1 MKRKILCFLITSLLI
16 LNTVPVFASSDSGQ
30 TAISLENIKEVMLDN
45 SIEMKIAENNYK
57 QTLQKYEDIKDAVDD
72 IEDEIY
78 SLKAPSDTGSDTY
91 DSEYESYNTKLSNLK
106 SQLSSKED
114 EEESYK
120 YTVKSAKINYRTTV
134 ENKVYSAKK
143 EYVAYLSAVSDLQL
157 MEDQLKSDQ
166 KDLELYKKKYEYGF
180 ISKKEYDSYSIT
192 NTTSNNDYE
201 SKKKDVELA
210 RNNLCFT
217 LGLDI
222 NSDVVFDTNIE
233 DTFNDVLDINY
244 DEDLQEML
252 SNNYD
257 IKLQEIEIDK
267 LDDSEDSY
275 DSDEVYDYDV
285 DNADLNLESTKTNA
299 ELEFKEQYNT
309 LISSYNK
316 LKTTYDVL
324 NQSQID
330 YNLMKQKNLSGF
342 ASDKE
347 LSDKKLELDNK
358 TSSFVSDKNNF
369 LLTYLNYLQM
379 KEGY

>member
-72 IEDEIY
+72 LEDEIS

-166 KDLELYKKKYEYGF
+166 KDLELYKKKYEYVF

-316 LKTTYDVL
+316 LKTTYDEL

>member
-72 IEDEIY
+72 LEDEIS

-166 KDLELYKKKYEYGF
+166 KDLELYKKKYEYWF

-316 LKTTYDVL
+316 LKTTYDEL

>member
-1 MKRKILCFLITSLLI
+1 
-16 LNTVPVFASSDSGQ
+16 
-30 TAISLENIKEVMLDN
+30 
-45 SIEMKIAENNYK
+45 
-57 QTLQKYEDIKDAVDD
+57 
-72 IEDEIY
+72 
-78 SLKAPSDTGSDTY
+78 
-91 DSEYESYNTKLSNLK
+91 
-106 SQLSSKED
+106 
-114 EEESYK
+114 
-120 YTVKSAKINYRTTV
+120 
-134 ENKVYSAKK
+134 
-143 EYVAYLSAVSDLQL
+143 
-157 MEDQLKSDQ
+157 
-166 KDLELYKKKYEYGF
+166 
-180 ISKKEYDSYSIT
+180 
-192 NTTSNNDYE
+192 
-201 SKKKDVELA
+201 
-210 RNNLCFT
+210 
-217 LGLDI
+217 
-222 NSDVVFDTNIE
+222 
-233 DTFNDVLDINY
+233 
-244 DEDLQEML
+244 ML

-316 LKTTYDVL
+316 LKTTYDEL